1 MRYSNLIGA
10 AWLRPHR
17 RPRGVAG
24 LAARGVASAAGGRAR
39 AARPPGPH
47 LDAARWSNIVALD
60 GAYAAGKGR
69 LAATP
74 LEAYVEVSARCN
86 LRCRM
91 CAITVDPRYDPHSG
105 NPPLLTSQLF
115 DRLEP
120 LIPTLQRVYL
130 QGLGEPF
137 LNRELT
143 GFAERLA
150 AAGVEVWITTN
161 ATLVREPQAEALALA
176 GVTRITVSIDAATA
190 ATYERIRVRGN
201 FEHTLRGIRALGAAR
216 RRHGRPKLFLSLIA
230 MASNLAEL
238 PRVVELCA
246 EVGGDGV
253 FVESLYGFPGLEEF
267 TRQEVLHQ
275 LEPGRIEELLEA
287 ARSRAASLGIELV
300 SRLDELALFSASVGG
315 PAPPATARQ
324 GAAAH
329 AGPDGLE
336 GQDAREEPD
345 ARERQDAREV
355 QEAPNAGDE
364 AKPAPAAGAAGA
376 PLALPW
382 ACSEPWATIN
392 VNASGDVRTCCFN
405 NQVFGNLARQP
416 FDEIWNGE
424 AYQEMRADHIAGRV
438 PASCSTCVRHGR
450 VKRSG
455 FLAPRRPQEGAAHQP
470 AGRARL
476 LAPADGELIAGPLVV
491 VGQLPPRLPQP
502 TPELPELCINGV
514 LLVRLRDFAVI
525 DGDRFAAAIAI
536 PWVTTG
542 AYVLSLSP
550 AGPSGEAAGEAELP
564 APPEAELPAPPEA
577 ELPAPPEAE
586 APAPPEAEGTGAPG
600 AAGPVPP
607 PAGHDLSW
615 EHRRLQ
621 IGTLGGEA
629 ADLARYPPHQ
639 IPPAPAT
646 LTAVTRLAFAL
657 RLACQEPAP
666 SLRLGG
672 RRHPIAAWFCGPHA
686 MGWMGVAVVDVH
698 ALAPG
703 SYPLELRLRRHPPF
717 QRRLV
722 RLSSHA

>member
-1 MRYSNLIGA
+1 VEAQRVGSRAGG
-10 AWLRPHR
+10 P
-17 RPRGVAG
+17 PQGVG
-24 LAARGVASAAGGRAR
+24 SAAGGEAQ
-39 AARPPGPH
+39 ATRPPGPD

-60 GAYAAGKGR
+60 GAYATGKGR
-69 LAATP
+69 LTATP

-105 NPPLLTSQLF
+105 NPPLLTAELF

-137 LNRELT
+137 LNRELV

-161 ATLVREPQAEALALA
+161 ATLVREEQAEALALA
-176 GVTRITVSIDAATA
+176 GVTRMTVSIDAATA

-201 FEHTLRGIRALGAAR
+201 FEHTLRGVRALGAAR

-230 MASNLAEL
+230 MASNLTEL

-246 EVGGDGV
+246 EAGGDGV

-267 TRQEVLHQ
+267 TRQEELCR
-275 LEPGRIEELLEA
+275 LEPGRIEELLAA
-287 ARSRAASLGIELV
+287 ARRRAASLGIELV

-315 PAPPATARQ
+315 AAPPATAPQ
-324 GAAAH
+324 EAAAQE
-329 AGPDGLE
+329 GPDALE
-336 GQDAREEPD
+336 GQDAPSG
-345 ARERQDAREV
+345 
-355 QEAPNAGDE
+355 GDE
-364 AKPAPAAGAAGA
+364 AEPAPAAVAAGTA
-376 PLALPW
+376 GSPLALPW

-416 FDEIWNGE
+416 FTEIWNGE

-450 VKRSG
+450 VKRSA
-455 FLAPRRPQEGAAHQP
+455 FLAPRRQREEAAHQP
-470 AGRARL
+470 AERARL
-476 LAPADGELIAGPLVV
+476 LAPGDGELIASPLVV
-491 VGQLPPRLPQP
+491 VGQLPPRLLQP
-502 TPELPELCINGV
+502 APELPELHINGV

-525 DGDRFAAAIAI
+525 DGERFAAAIAI

-542 AYVLSLSP
+542 AYVLSLAP
-550 AGPSGEAAGEAELP
+550 ASLPGDAAGAAEV
-564 APPEAELPAPPEA
+564 
-577 ELPAPPEAE
+577 
-586 APAPPEAEGTGAPG
+586 PAPPEAEGTVPPEAKGTGAAM

-607 PAGHDLSW
+607 PARQDPSW

-621 IGTLGGEA
+621 IGTLGGEG
-629 ADLARYPPHQ
+629 ADLARHPPHQ

-646 LTAVTRLAFAL
+646 LTAVSRLAFAL
-657 RLACQEPAP
+657 RLACREPAP

-672 RRHPIAAWFCGPHA
+672 RRHPIVAWFCGPHA

-703 SYPLELRLRRHPPF
+703 PHSLELSLRLHPPF

-722 RLSSHA
+722 RLSSHV